1 MKNIILFDNE
11 IRDRL
16 LPLTYLR
23 PVSELRIGILTI
35 REKWERQLGGT
46 VSYITRDY
54 LAEKYPIDYG
64 TENYLINA
72 SALPSDQLCRLIN
85 QMDFNEAFLNGEE
98 LIAAKLSEQ
107 QFERLINDEDFNE
120 LNGVDLAGTDYI
132 KIDHIWDIF
141 RYNEKAIQEDFNLLT
156 RGRKSQ
162 PLSDTNQV
170 IGKENIFVEEGA
182 SVECAILNAS
192 TGPIYIGKNATI
204 MEGCMLRGPIALCE
218 KSVLKMGA
226 KIYGGT
232 TIGPVSKIG
241 GEVQGT
247 VIQGYSNKG
256 HDGYLGNS
264 LVGEWCNIGA
274 GANNSNLK
282 NNYDEVKLWSYIDE
296 RFVKS
301 GQQFLGMILGDH
313 SKLAISTTI
322 NTGTVIG
329 VSCNIFGSGF
339 PRNFIPSFS
348 WGGAQ
353 GFTTYKTDKAFDT
366 VDRVYA
372 RRKKNFEVEDR
383 LILLRVFEDTAKY
396 RRWEK
401 KD

>member
-156 RGRKSQ
+156 RGKKSQ